1 MEASGEESWSG
12 GGSSAGLV
20 AKMVW
25 VMGSGTSR
33 HRERAEC
40 KGWGRAKGRDRPT
53 GGRGGRGE
61 QRKKN
66 KTKQRRP
73 PRRRGTQK
81 KDKKAKHESREQTV
95 PEGGVREEW
104 VECEWVSTCVLGL
117 DLDLDLACKMLARFA

>member
-25 VMGSGTSR
+25 VKGSGTR
-33 HRERAEC
+33 KHRVRVGH

-61 QRKKN
+61 QKN
-66 KTKQRRP
+66 TKEERNTEEGQ
-73 PRRRGTQK
+73 
-81 KDKKAKHESREQTV
+81 ESE
-95 PEGGVREEW
+95 
-104 VECEWVSTCVLGL
+104 
-117 DLDLDLACKMLARFA
+117 A